1 MDIKCLLRM
10 RDHATPTHTRTH
22 TTNVVYL
29 QYNLLN
35 SSRAVSTLMGEY
47 RAVLVFSCIVLFL
60 TPLYFYKFMQPS
72 GGLEYRLKQAGRTL
86 TSDFDVDV
94 VNVKSSFPE
103 KVLKHLDLGSR
114 SWQGYYHTKCCSDIY
129 INVRTSR
136 HTQESRL
143 PLIITTWMQTL
154 PPNQVN

>member
-1 MDIKCLLRM
+1 M
-10 RDHATPTHTRTH
+10 
-22 TTNVVYL
+22 
-29 QYNLLN
+29 
-35 SSRAVSTLMGEY
+35 STLMAEY
-47 RAVLVFSCIVLFL
+47 RAVLVFSFVLFL

-72 GGLEYRLKQAGRTL
+72 GGLEYRLKQTL

-114 SWQGYYHTKCCSDIY
+114 SWQDYYHTNCCSDIY